1 MTLLTRGAAGCNA
14 PGVASGTKTSGFG
27 SQPAAASNAT
37 ATRAGSGRPRP
48 GENLIVGVSPGSSA
62 APDWEEHSA
71 RGRAG
76 SRLLLAG
83 ASAGS
88 GTAADCRPRRAA
100 PEERRAAPPTQQ
112 VARLAPVAR
121 AAPGSDRPWA
131 PASWFRP
138 DRSPS
143 PRA

>member
-27 SQPAAASNAT
+27 SQPATASNAA

-83 ASAGS
+83 PRG
-88 GTAADCRPRRAA
+88 GRGQPADGRRG
-100 PEERRAAPPTQQ
+100 RVSRGDG
-112 VARLAPVAR
+112 R
-121 AAPGSDRPWA
+121 
-131 PASWFRP
+131 
-138 DRSPS
+138 
-143 PRA
+143 

>member
-1 MTLLTRGAAGCNA
+1 MPLLPRGAAGCNA

-27 SQPAAASNAT
+27 SQPATASNAA

-83 ASAGS
+83 ASAG
-88 GTAADCRPRRAA
+88 GGKAAGLRAGGGGA
-100 PEERRAAPPTQQ
+100 GGSRGGPPPQ
-112 VARLAPVAR
+112 P
-121 AAPGSDRPWA
+121 
-131 PASWFRP
+131 
-138 DRSPS
+138 
-143 PRA
+143 